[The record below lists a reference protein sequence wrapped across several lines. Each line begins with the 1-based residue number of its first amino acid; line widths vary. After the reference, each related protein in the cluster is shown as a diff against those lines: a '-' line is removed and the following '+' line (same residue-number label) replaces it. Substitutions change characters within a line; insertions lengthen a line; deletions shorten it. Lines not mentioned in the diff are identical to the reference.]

1 MASIS
6 FTKLAS
12 VNDEASIA
20 NAIKS
25 LHTRGDSLQLDI
37 HRLLVAICTRWAASG
52 DVRPVAGHIN
62 MLLAKD
68 KLGGV
73 RKNAIRA
80 WVETYMG
87 LKLVEEGE
95 NKGNFYAPKAIANG
109 QHLDMKALTNNRW
122 WEFKPEAEYKPIDDP
137 RKLIAG
143 LVAKM
148 EKDVAQMGEASKVTP
163 EMIAALKAARTPEVL
178 H

>member
-1 MASIS
+1 MAAIS
-6 FTKLAS
+6 FTKLAN
-12 VNDEASIA
+12 VNDEAGITA
-20 NAIKS
+20 AIKS

-62 MLLAKD
+62 LLLAKD
-68 KLGGV
+68 KMGGV

-80 WVETYMG
+80 WVETYMQ

-95 NKGNFYAPKAIANG
+95 NKGQFYAPKGIANG
-109 QHLDMKALTNNRW
+109 KHLDMKALTNNRW
-122 WEFKPEAEYKPIDDP
+122 WEFKPEPEYQPITDDT
-137 RKLIAG
+137 KLVKQLI
-143 LVAKM
+143 AKM
-148 EKDVAQMGEASKVTP
+148 EKDIGQMGEESKVRP
-163 EMIAALKAARTPEVL
+163 EMLAGLKALTQPEIM

>member
-1 MASIS
+1 MAAIS

-12 VNDEASIA
+12 VNDEAGITA
-20 NAIKS
+20 AIKS

-37 HRLLVAICTRWAASG
+37 HRLLVAICTRWATSG
-52 DVRPVAGHIN
+52 DVRPVSGHIN
-62 MLLAKD
+62 LLLSKD

-80 WVETYMG
+80 WVETYMH

-95 NKGNFYAPKAIANG
+95 NKGMFYAPKGISNG
-109 QHLDMKALTNNRW
+109 KHLDMKALTNNRW

-137 RKLIAG
+137 RKLIAQ
-143 LVAKM
+143 LVSKM
-148 EKDVAQMGEASKVTP
+148 EKDVGHMGEASKVTP
-163 EMIAALKAARTPEVL
+163 EMLAGLKALNQPAVM

>member
-95 NKGNFYAPKAIANG
+95 NKGNFYARRPSRTASIRHEGADE
-109 QHLDMKALTNNRW
+109 Q
-122 WEFKPEAEYKPIDDP
+122 P
-137 RKLIAG
+137 
-143 LVAKM
+143 LVG
-148 EKDVAQMGEASKVTP
+148 VQ
-163 EMIAALKAARTPEVL
+163 ARGGIQAD
-178 H
+178 

>member
-6 FTKLAS
+6 FNKLAT
-12 VNDEASIA
+12 VNDDASIA

-25 LHTRGDSLQLDI
+25 LHTRSDSLQLDI
-37 HRLLVAICTRWAASG
+37 HRLLVAICTRWASSG

-68 KLGGV
+68 KLGGI

-80 WVETYMG
+80 WVETYMH
-87 LKLVEEGE
+87 LRLVEDGD
-95 NKGNFYAPKAIANG
+95 NKGNFYAPKGISSG
-109 QHLDMKALTNNRW
+109 KHLDIKALTNNRW
-122 WEFKPEAEYKPIDDP
+122 WEFKPEAEYRPIDDP
-137 RKLIAG
+137 YKLIAG

-148 EKDVAQMGEASKVTP
+148 EKDRVHMGEASKVSV
-163 EMIAALKAARTPEVL
+163 EMIEALKAARAPEAL

>member
-1 MASIS
+1 MAVIC
-6 FTKLAS
+6 FTKLAD
-12 VNDEASIA
+12 VNDEAGITA
-20 NAIKS
+20 AIKS
-25 LHTRGDSLQLDI
+25 LHTRGDTLQLDI

-52 DVRPVAGHIN
+52 DMRPVAGHIN
-62 MLLAKD
+62 LLLAKD

-73 RKNAIRA
+73 RKNAIRE
-80 WVETYMG
+80 WVEKFMG

-95 NKGNFYAPKAIANG
+95 NKGNFYVPKSLANG
-109 QHLDMKALTNNRW
+109 KHMNIKELANNRW

-143 LVAKM
+143 LIAKM
-148 EKDVAQMGEASKVTP
+148 EKDVGKMGDESKVTP
-163 EMIAALKAARTPEVL
+163 EMILGLKALNMPANM